1 MNSVTLYGNLA
12 RDPELKYTPSGQAT
26 ANTAIAV
33 SQRWK
38 DKDGQKKE
46 KTTFINLVFWGKSA
60 ELIQQY
66 FAKGS
71 PILVQGRLDI
81 RSYEKDGQKR
91 SYTSVVVKDF
101 FFTSGRKN
109 GNGGA
114 QQAQGAPQQTY
125 NGARVYAPPAA
136 APGVPS
142 SVPVED
148 AGGPAPAI
156 PDSDIPW

>member
-12 RDPELKYTPSGQAT
+12 RDPELRYTPSGQAT
-26 ANTAIAV
+26 ASTAIAV

-60 ELIQQY
+60 ELVQQY
-66 FAKGS
+66 FAKGA

-81 RSYEKDGQKR
+81 RSYEKDGLKR

-109 GNGGA
+109 GTGGA
-114 QQAQGAPQQTY
+114 QQAQGTPQQTY
-125 NGARVYAPPAA
+125 QGARVVSAPTSAPAA
-136 APGVPS
+136 VNEELAGGVPGV
-142 SVPVED
+142 
-148 AGGPAPAI
+148 